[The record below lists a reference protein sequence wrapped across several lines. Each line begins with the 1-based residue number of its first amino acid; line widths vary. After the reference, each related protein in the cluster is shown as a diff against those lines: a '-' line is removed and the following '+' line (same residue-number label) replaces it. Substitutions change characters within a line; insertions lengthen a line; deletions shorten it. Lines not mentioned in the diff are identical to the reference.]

1 MYASVPV
8 MFLAVFSVLAVLLG
22 CVYES
27 ANMGTSHNQGD
38 DEEMTNKYR
47 SLFLPPSLL
56 PSPMTDLAAFNA
68 AAFCLLVVFFACG
81 FSHTKIFALFSA
93 VFLPAEK
100 PRSLGE

>member
-1 MYASVPV
+1 

-68 AAFCLLVVFFACG
+68 AAFCLLFFACG
-81 FSHTKIFALFSA
+81 LSHTKIFALFSA
-93 VFLPAEK
+93 VFIPAENS
-100 PRSLGE
+100 RSLGE